1 MSLRHALLLI
11 CFVLPLG
18 AAPPM
23 GAQTVAGLP
32 RVIMVNGGNE
42 EGSRPFRE
50 SFLDGMREAG
60 QVDGRT
66 YMLQMRYGGG
76 EPARTATLIK
86 EAAAERPD
94 VLVVTGLT
102 AARNARN
109 ATTTIPVVVTT
120 SSDLA
125 DAGIVASLARPGG
138 NITGVS
144 DLADETAVKR
154 LELLK
159 AALPRAS
166 RIALFNNP
174 DFPATPKIE
183 ARVESA
189 ASALGVTIT
198 RLHARDRASLMAM
211 IDSLAQARPD
221 ALLIGGDALF
231 TNNSRELIER
241 ATTQRVPVV
250 YYWPG
255 TVEQGALFSL
265 HADIRDN
272 FRRAAGYVDRILK
285 GAKPGDL
292 PIYQPTRYE
301 LVVNAKVARA
311 LGIALPPAFLLRAD
325 RVIE

>member
-1 MSLRHALLLI
+1 LLLI

-18 AAPPM
+18 AAQPV
-23 GAQTVAGLP
+23 GAQTIAGMP

-42 EGSRPFRE
+42 EVSRPFRE

-66 YMLQMRYGGG
+66 YVLQMRYGGG
-76 EPARTATLIK
+76 DPARTATLIK
-86 EAAAERPD
+86 EAAADRPD

-109 ATTTIPVVVTT
+109 ATTTIPVVITT
-120 SSDLA
+120 SSDLV

-144 DLADETAVKR
+144 DLADETTVKR

-159 AALPRAS
+159 SALPRAS
-166 RIALFNNP
+166 RVVLLNNP

-189 ASALGVTIT
+189 APALGVTIT
-198 RLHARDRASLMAM
+198 RPHARDHASLMAM

-221 ALLIGGDALF
+221 AVLIGGDAIF
-231 TNNSRELIER
+231 VNHSRELIER
-241 ATTQRVPVV
+241 ATAQRVPVV

-255 TVEQGALFSL
+255 TAEQGALFS
-265 HADIRDN
+265 HQADIRDN

-301 LVVNAKVARA
+301 LVVNSKVARA